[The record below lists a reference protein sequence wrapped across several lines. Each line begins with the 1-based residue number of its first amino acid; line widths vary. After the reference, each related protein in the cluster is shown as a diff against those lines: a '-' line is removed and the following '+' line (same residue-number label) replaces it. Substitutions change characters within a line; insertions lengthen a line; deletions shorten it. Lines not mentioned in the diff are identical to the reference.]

1 MKRSLALVTFLLLLT
16 AAGCSSIETQH
27 RDWSGYTGP
36 GAQHFAEEEVEL
48 PLGIRDPAQPFNRGL
63 YEIHIFLGR
72 WVVSPIT
79 TGWRFVFPE
88 VVRDHIDQ
96 AGTNLAFPTRA
107 INQLVQG
114 EFSAAGTE
122 TMRFVINTTVGLLG
136 FFDPADSWGIEA
148 PEKEDTGQSL
158 QAAGWDDP
166 AFLFVPVIEGP
177 STTRDTVGLVGDV
190 ATNIA
195 FWLGLPVSAFF
206 QLNEASDAILPAEQ
220 LVSSAPDP
228 YAIMRLAWSVLRGSQ
243 VEDYPTEPSQGVAG
257 QTMQAVFMRPAE
269 PAFFRSDE
277 DGEVEIPT
285 TGRVLPYSYWLQD
298 DTAPVLYILPGLGS
312 HRVSNQPLAMA
323 DAALHAGWSVVI
335 VSSAM
340 HPEFMDAASTAV
352 VPGFAPVDARDVRV
366 SLDAIDR
373 QLSER
378 YGARLGPRALS
389 GLSMGAFHA
398 LYVAAEQERAG
409 DDGLLRF
416 DLFGVGAPPV
426 SLTYGVEQ
434 LDDFYNAPM
443 DWPADDRDRHV
454 RATLQRVAALAD
466 GTLHPGEPLPFSEE
480 EARFLVG
487 LNFRIT
493 LVDLLW
499 ASQQRNDQGVLL
511 TERDPDDRE
520 PAYREMLE
528 YSWMEYFYAF
538 VLPWVQS
545 AERVASADEALAL
558 CDLHSVESSLARCQT
573 LHVYMS
579 DNDFL
584 RRPEDN
590 ELLRRVVP
598 PERLHVTEGG
608 AHLGNGWNAAEM
620 VRIMTEL
627 RAALDVGAAGG
638 PSPGA
643 APESSPRAAPGAAP
657 RSSPAPSPTGPM
669 HQRGA

>member
-1 MKRSLALVTFLLLLT
+1 MRRSLAWVMLLVLS
-16 AAGCSSIETQH
+16 AAGCSSVEPRH
-27 RDWSGYTGP
+27 RDWSAYTGP
-36 GAQHFAEEEVEL
+36 GAEHFTQEEVEL

-72 WVVSPIT
+72 WIISPIA

-88 VVRDHIDQ
+88 VVRDHIDL
-96 AGTNLAFPTRA
+96 AGANLAFPTRA

-122 TMRFVINTTVGLLG
+122 TARFLINTTVGLLG

-148 PEKEDTGQSL
+148 PLKEDTGQSL
-158 QAAGWDDP
+158 QAAGWEDP
-166 AFLFVPVIEGP
+166 AFLFVPVIQGP
-177 STTRDTVGLVGDV
+177 STTRDGVGLVGDM

-195 FWLGLPVSAFF
+195 FWLGPIVNAFF
-206 QLNEASDAILPAEQ
+206 KLNEASDAILPAEQ
-220 LVSSAPDP
+220 LVMSRPDP

-243 VEDYPTEPSQGVAG
+243 VEDVPTEPSQGAAG
-257 QTMQAVFMRPAE
+257 QTLQAVFMRPADRT
-269 PAFFRSDE
+269 FFRSDE
-277 DGEVEIPT
+277 DGEVHIPS
-285 TGRVLPYSYWLQD
+285 TGRVLPYSYWLQP

-312 HRVSNQPLAMA
+312 HRVSDQPLAMA
-323 DAALHAGWSVVI
+323 DAALQAGWSVVI

-352 VPGFAPVDARDVRV
+352 VPGFAPVDSHDVRMA
-366 SLDAIDR
+366 LDAIDR

-378 YGARLGPRALS
+378 YGADLGPRALS

-398 LYVAAEQERAG
+398 LYIAAEQERLG

-426 SLTYGVEQ
+426 SLSYGMGQ
-434 LDDFYNAPM
+434 LDAFYNAPLA
-443 DWPADDRDRHV
+443 WPGDDRERAI
-454 RATLQRVAALAD
+454 RATLQRVAALAG
-466 GTLHPGEPLPFSEE
+466 GTLQPGEPLPFSEE

-487 LNFRIT
+487 LSFRIT

-511 TERDPDDRE
+511 TERDPDDRD
-520 PAYREMLE
+520 PAYREMLQ
-528 YSWMEYFYAF
+528 YSWREYFYAF

-545 AERVASADEALAL
+545 TQNVASVDEALGL
-558 CDLHSVESSLARCQT
+558 CDLHWLEEWLARCRT
-573 LHVYMS
+573 LHVYMA

-598 PERLHVTEGG
+598 PERLHVAEGG
-608 AHLGNGWNAAEM
+608 AHLGNGWKAEEL
-620 VRIMTEL
+620 VRIMAEL
-627 RAALDVGAAGG
+627 RAALDA
-638 PSPGA
+638 GA
-643 APESSPRAAPGAAP
+643 APAP
-657 RSSPAPSPTGPM
+657 
-669 HQRGA
+669 